1 MSNKERYESFDVTK
15 VKEVNKK
22 ANPIYL
28 FFKRIIDIV
37 ASFLGL
43 VVLSWLFLIIG
54 IIIKCTSKG
63 PVFYGH
69 KRVGKNG
76 KIIKIWK
83 FRSMV
88 IDSSNFEKYF
98 TPEQMEEYKQN
109 FKVKDDPRITKIGK
123 FLRKTSLDELPQLI
137 NILVGQLSIVGPRP
151 VLEEETQLY
160 GENRDLLL
168 SIRPGLTGYWQANG
182 RSNTTYEER
191 IKMELYYVKYRSAW
205 MDIVILF
212 KTLIGVFKGEGI

>member
-15 VKEVNKK
+15 VKEINKK

-212 KTLIGVFKGEGI
+212 KTIIGVFKGEGI

>member
-1 MSNKERYESFDVTK
+1 MSNKERFDNFDINK
-15 VKEVNKK
+15 INEVKKK

-109 FKVKDDPRITKIGK
+109 YKVKDDPRITKIGK

-212 KTLIGVFKGEGI
+212 KTIIGVFKGEGI

>member
-1 MSNKERYESFDVTK
+1 MSNKERFDNFDINK
-15 VKEVNKK
+15 INEVKKK

-28 FFKRIIDIV
+28 FFKRIIDII

-109 FKVKDDPRITKIGK
+109 YKVKDDPRITKIGK

-212 KTLIGVFKGEGI
+212 KTIIGVFKGEGI

>member
-15 VKEVNKK
+15 VKEINKK

-109 FKVKDDPRITKIGK
+109 YKVKDDPRITKIGK

-205 MDIVILF
+205 KDIVILF
-212 KTLIGVFKGEGI
+212 KTIIGVFKGEGI

>member
-1 MSNKERYESFDVTK
+1 
-15 VKEVNKK
+15 
-22 ANPIYL
+22 
-28 FFKRIIDIV
+28 
-37 ASFLGL
+37 
-43 VVLSWLFLIIG
+43 
-54 IIIKCTSKG
+54 
-63 PVFYGH
+63 
-69 KRVGKNG
+69 
-76 KIIKIWK
+76 
-83 FRSMV
+83 MV

>member
-15 VKEVNKK
+15 VKEINKK

>member
-15 VKEVNKK
+15 VKEINKK

-109 FKVKDDPRITKIGK
+109 YKVKDDPRITKIGK